1 MNNYMNLVARLPV
14 GLQYQMRYECVAL
27 QRRNNCIQSCRAPT
41 FLKLCIQKYYKF
53 STILISS
60 TKSKLIIGT
69 ISPCRHHHKS
79 HCRFFVSVHSRPSG
93 TMIRLQDMWH
103 ASAHLSTCGLRRLMS
118 ADITAA
124 AEAPAIV
131 LSPRAFW
138 LLRPSIYFC
147 QLQKLFQAQ
156 QRGRPAPALFAG
168 SEPLIPFST
177 CHVFNYSGLLSRRHP
192 LSPAS
197 PSSHTSSSKS
207 FSATIILKI
216 KGNILHQY

>member
-41 FLKLCIQKYYKF
+41 FLKLCIQKYYNF
-53 STILISS
+53 STILIFS

-131 LSPRAFW
+131 ISPGA
-138 LLRPSIYFC
+138 LLALRPSIYFVP
-147 QLQKLFQAQ
+147 LQKF
-156 QRGRPAPALFAG
+156 F
-168 SEPLIPFST
+168 
-177 CHVFNYSGLLSRRHP
+177 
-192 LSPAS
+192 
-197 PSSHTSSSKS
+197 
-207 FSATIILKI
+207 
-216 KGNILHQY
+216 